1 MNNEKTNINEE
12 QALQI
17 GSVMLRLFTE
27 QEINAIIDAKEMN
40 NKSPFITRSDE
51 KTLENDRGLVC
62 ECLGINV

>member
-1 MNNEKTNINEE
+1 
-12 QALQI
+12 
-17 GSVMLRLFTE
+17 MLRLFTE